1 VNFRR
6 REVLMKIFNDDS
18 PLYLQLRKHIEE
30 RILNRAIGDD
40 EPMPSLR
47 NMARDYNLNPI
58 TVGNAI
64 GALVDEG
71 ILYKK
76 RGVGIYV
83 TPGARKM
90 IIKIRTKDFAAT
102 TLEPAINM
110 AKQLEIPKRQIMETV
125 ECIYGGNND

>member
-1 VNFRR
+1 
-6 REVLMKIFNDDS
+6 MKMFNEDS

-30 RILNRAIGDD
+30 LILSGVLGDD
-40 EPMPSLR
+40 EAMPSLR

-64 GALVDEG
+64 GALVDET

-83 TPGARKM
+83 SPGARQL
-90 IIKIRTKDFAAT
+90 IISIRSKSFITE
-102 TLEPAINM
+102 TLQPTILM
-110 AKQLEIPKRQIMETV
+110 AKQLDLPKQQITTIIDTV
-125 ECIYGGNND
+125 YGGKDE